1 MKINNSLSS
10 ILDER
15 IEIFEKFITHAG
27 LERKQYQVEGVRW
40 CLKNE
45 LRDDPPCGVRGGF
58 IADEMGL
65 GKTIMMIGIC
75 LANFMKKTLIVVP
88 PILID
93 QWYDQI
99 LKTTG
104 HKSLIYHGA
113 NKKYFDINILN
124 NSVIVITTY
133 ASLNSI
139 LLKIKWSRIIYDE
152 AHHLRNDNMRSCCS
166 RFINANIRWLVSGT
180 PIQNK
185 KKDFY
190 NLCKILKMPASYY
203 SDKKNLPEIARC
215 FIMKRTKKQVGI
227 DLPHI
232 FIDNVEVNWKNDT
245 EMMLSKVIH
254 SVLNFMPIY
263 LNNNIITNNINHFSS
278 YIKNYL
284 PFIMILRA
292 RQSTIFPKLL
302 KGWFDKLIE
311 KGAIPDYCNFE
322 EAFYSTSKL
331 DSVIDAIYAN
341 KDNGNGKIVFCHYHQ
356 EMDEIA
362 MRLRNVGFANV
373 AIFDGRKIGT
383 DRYKILAEKSD
394 VLILQIN
401 TGCEGLNLQENYSEI
416 YFVSP
421 NWNPYIE
428 EQAVARC
435 HRIGQTKPVFVKRF
449 EMSGFVNNNNTNT
462 NEKQNNSTFNSGIT
476 IEKYVNDV
484 QNNKRQI
491 INDILNN

>member
-1 MKINNSLSS
+1 MISSNSLSTV
-10 ILDER
+10 LNER
-15 IEIFEKFITHAG
+15 IKIFENYIAKCG
-27 LERKQYQVEGVRW
+27 LERKQYQVEGVHW

-65 GKTIMMIGIC
+65 GKTIMMIGLC

-113 NKKYFDINILN
+113 NKSYFDLNILN

-139 LLKIKWSRIIYDE
+139 LLNIKWSRIIYDE
-152 AHHLRNDNMRSCCS
+152 AHHLRNDNIRAACS
-166 RFINANIRWLVSGT
+166 RFIRCNIRWLVSGT

-190 NLCKILKMPASYY
+190 NLCTILKMPASYY
-203 SDKKNLPEIARC
+203 SDKKNLREIARC
-215 FIMKRTKKQVGI
+215 FIMKRTKAQVGI
-227 DLPHI
+227 CLPDVSL
-232 FIDNVEVNWKNDT
+232 DNVSVNWKNKR
-245 EMMLSKVIH
+245 EMMLAKEIH
-254 SVLNFMPIY
+254 STLRFTSVPNE
-263 LNNNIITNNINHFSS
+263 NTCFSRF
-278 YIKNYL
+278 IRNYL
-284 PFIMILRA
+284 PLTMIFRA
-292 RQSTIFPKLL
+292 RQSSILPKML
-302 KGWFDKLIE
+302 KVWFDKLIKNGE
-311 KGAIPDYCNFE
+311 IDNYCNFD
-322 EAFYSTSKL
+322 EAFDYSSKL
-331 DSVIDAIYAN
+331 DSVIDSIYAN
-341 KDNGNGKIVFCHYHQ
+341 KDNGNGKIVFCHYHA
-356 EMDEIA
+356 EIDEVA
-362 MRLRNVGFANV
+362 NRLRNLGFENV
-373 AIFDGRKIGT
+373 ATFDGRTKGSV
-383 DRYKILAEKSD
+383 RSKILTAKND

-421 NWNPYIE
+421 HWNPSIE

-435 HRIGQTKPVFVKRF
+435 HRIGQKKPVFVKRF
-449 EMSGFVNNNNTNT
+449 EMSGFVDDKKCVNNDNDNINH
-462 NEKQNNSTFNSGIT
+462 KSGIN
-476 IEKYVNDV
+476 IEKYVNQV
-484 QNNKRQI
+484 QNNKREI
-491 INDILNN
+491 VKDILSV

>member
-1 MKINNSLSS
+1 MINQNNNSLSS
-10 ILDER
+10 ILDQR
-15 IEIFEKFITHAG
+15 MEIFEKYIAHCG
-27 LERKQYQVEGVRW
+27 LQRKQYQVEGVRW

-65 GKTIMMIGIC
+65 GKTIMMIGLC

-104 HKSLIYHGA
+104 HKSLIYHGT
-113 NKKYFDINILN
+113 NKKYFNIDILN

-152 AHHLRNDNMRSCCS
+152 AHHLRNDNFRAASS
-166 RFINANIRWLVSGT
+166 RFIHTNIRWLVSGT

-203 SDKKNLPEIARC
+203 TNKNNLPEIARC

-227 DLPHI
+227 SLPDVY
-232 FIDNVEVNWKNDT
+232 IDNLQVNWKNNT
-245 EMMLSKVIH
+245 EMMLSKEIH
-254 SVLNFMPIY
+254 SVLNFTSVDM
-263 LNNNIITNNINHFSS
+263 NNTGFTNF
-278 YIKNYL
+278 IKNYS
-284 PFIMILRA
+284 PFSMILRA
-292 RQSTIFPKLL
+292 RQSAIFPKIL
-302 KGWFDKLIE
+302 KRWFDKLIE
-311 KGAIPDYCNFE
+311 EGTIPNYYNFE
-322 EAFYSTSKL
+322 EAFHYTSKL

-341 KDNGNGKIVFCHYHQ
+341 KDNGNGKIVFCHYH
-356 EMDEIA
+356 EEIDEIA
-362 MRLRNVGFANV
+362 MRLRNIGFINV
-373 AIFDGRKIGT
+373 ATFDGRKIGSS
-383 DRYKILAEKSD
+383 RSKILSQKND

-401 TGCEGLNLQENYSEI
+401 TGCEGLNLQDNYSEI

-421 NWNPYIE
+421 NWNPSVE

-449 EMSGFVNNNNTNT
+449 EMSGFVDNND
-462 NEKQNNSTFNSGIT
+462 KQKYNGCVTGVN
-476 IEKYVNDV
+476 IEKYVNEV

-491 INDILNN
+491 IREILRN

>member
-1 MKINNSLSS
+1 
-10 ILDER
+10 
-15 IEIFEKFITHAG
+15 
-27 LERKQYQVEGVRW
+27 
-40 CLKNE
+40 
-45 LRDDPPCGVRGGF
+45 
-58 IADEMGL
+58 
-65 GKTIMMIGIC
+65 MMIGVC

-113 NKKYFDINILN
+113 NKKYFDIDILN

-133 ASLNSI
+133 STLNSI
-139 LLKIKWSRIIYDE
+139 LLNIKWSRVIYDE

-166 RFINANIRWLVSGT
+166 RFIRANIRWLVSGT

-190 NLCKILKMPASYY
+190 NLCQILKMPTSYY
-203 SDKKNLPEIARC
+203 TDNNNLPEIARC

-227 DLPHI
+227 NLPDMMV
-232 FIDNVEVNWKNDT
+232 DNIQVNWKNNN

-254 SVLNFMPIY
+254 SVLNFGPIN
-263 LNNNIITNNINHFSS
+263 LNYNNHFSNF
-278 YIKNYL
+278 IKRYFPL
-284 PFIMILRA
+284 IMFLRA
-292 RQSTIFPKLL
+292 RQSAILPKLL
-302 KGWFDKLIE
+302 KRWFDKLIDN
-311 KGAIPDYCNFE
+311 GCIPDYCDFE
-322 EAFYSTSKL
+322 EAFDCSSKL

-341 KDNGNGKIVFCHYHQ
+341 KDNGNGKIVFCHYHE

-362 MRLRNVGFANV
+362 MRLRNIGFTNV

-383 DRYKILAEKSD
+383 ARSKILAEKND

-421 NWNPYIE
+421 NWNPCVE

-435 HRIGQTKPVFVKRF
+435 HRIGQTKTVFVKRF
-449 EMSGFVNNNNTNT
+449 EMSGFVNNTNDTT
-462 NEKQNNSTFNSGIT
+462 NDTTNDKLKIIKDIKDIKNNSPNGSGIT
-476 IEKYVNDV
+476 IEKYVNLV
-484 QNNKRQI
+484 QNNKREI
-491 INDILNN
+491 INQILNN